1 MGLRCH
7 ALPQAASCALV
18 CRRASAGIWPCVKLV
33 CRGLGTVMQ
42 ASASEA
48 CTFCAHACLQ
58 GLNSYAYFYAADI
71 VDGSLHPV
79 NQRCSACVQGL
90 LHACRSHTDP
100 Y

>member
-1 MGLRCH
+1 
-7 ALPQAASCALV
+7 
-18 CRRASAGIWPCVKLV
+18 
-33 CRGLGTVMQ
+33 MQ

-100 Y
+100 YQPAAVRDWHSIRLHQAPHHWQENE